1 MSESLIVTL
10 GLKDAG
16 VNKQITAINKEL
28 RFLDKEFKTANKS
41 SKDFETSSEGLK
53 NKLTYLEKKYEAN
66 SERLKAY
73 KQKVEDTKT
82 AIAKK
87 EEELQKLTSAE
98 EVNEKAVEKTSN
110 QLNRMKETL
119 RDTER
124 NISLTEAEMRN
135 LSNETESVNA
145 ALKKQYNKKLK
156 DLSENLNSL
165 GDKLQTAGGKISSL
179 GGNLMKLSSPLLAFS
194 AYSAKVAMDFEES
207 MSNVAALSGAT
218 SDDLEKLS
226 DAAKEMGVSTSKS
239 AKESA
244 DALGYMSLSGWDTQ
258 QMLTGLEP
266 ILRMSEAAGA
276 DLALKSNLV
285 TDSMSSLGVEVN
297 DLNRYLDIVA
307 KSQSSANTSA
317 TQMLEAYISCGGT
330 FKNLNVPLEESATWI
345 SILANRGK
353 KASEAGNSLNSVLV
367 NLTGGSSTAKGAM
380 DELGVSAWDLD
391 GNFIGI
397 EATLRLLNDAL
408 ATCTQEQKTNFES
421 AIGGKTQLDTL
432 QALLSG
438 LNEEY
443 VDLKATITDSDGE
456 LNKLGQTMQDNAKG
470 NVTKLKFQLEGLGIQ
485 IGNYLLPHI
494 NSLLEHLSNLITW
507 FGNLDESTQKSIVQF
522 GLMTFAGGGL
532 LKGIGSLTQKK

>member
-41 SKDFETSSEGLK
+41 SKDFEKSSEGLK
-53 NKLTYLEKKYEAN
+53 NKLTYLEKKYDSN
-66 SERLKAY
+66 SEKLKAY

-87 EEELQKLTSAE
+87 EEELQKLTNAE
-98 EVNEKAVEKTSN
+98 EINEKAVQKTSN

-124 NISLTEAEMRN
+124 NILLTEAEMRN
-135 LSNETESVNA
+135 LSNETESVNE
-145 ALKKQYNKKLK
+145 ALKKNELEQYTKKLK
-156 DLSENLNSL
+156 DLGENLNSL
-165 GDKLQTAGGKISSL
+165 GDKLTNAGTKISSL

-194 AYSAKVAMDFEES
+194 GYSAKVAMDFEES

-218 SDDLEKLS
+218 SEDLEKLS
-226 DAAKEMGVSTSKS
+226 DAAKKMGASTSKS

-244 DALGYMSLSGWDTQ
+244 DALGYMSLAGWDTQ

-276 DLALKSNLV
+276 DLALTSDLV
-285 TDSMSSLGVEVN
+285 TDSMSALGVEVK

-330 FKNLNVPLEESATWI
+330 LKNLKVPLEESATWI

-367 NLTGGSSTAKGAM
+367 NLTGGSSTAKSAM

-391 GNFIGI
+391 GNLFIV
-397 EATLRLLNDAL
+397 
-408 ATCTQEQKTNFES
+408 F
-421 AIGGKTQLDTL
+421 
-432 QALLSG
+432 
-438 LNEEY
+438 
-443 VDLKATITDSDGE
+443 
-456 LNKLGQTMQDNAKG
+456 
-470 NVTKLKFQLEGLGIQ
+470 
-485 IGNYLLPHI
+485 
-494 NSLLEHLSNLITW
+494 
-507 FGNLDESTQKSIVQF
+507 
-522 GLMTFAGGGL
+522 
-532 LKGIGSLTQKK
+532 

>member
-1 MSESLIVTL
+1 MAESLIVTL

-53 NKLTYLEKKYEAN
+53 NKLAYLEKKYEAN
-66 SERLKAY
+66 SEKLKAY

-87 EEELQKLTSAE
+87 EEELQKLTSA
-98 EVNEKAVEKTSN
+98 
-110 QLNRMKETL
+110 
-119 RDTER
+119 
-124 NISLTEAEMRN
+124 
-135 LSNETESVNA
+135 
-145 ALKKQYNKKLK
+145 
-156 DLSENLNSL
+156 
-165 GDKLQTAGGKISSL
+165 
-179 GGNLMKLSSPLLAFS
+179 
-194 AYSAKVAMDFEES
+194 
-207 MSNVAALSGAT
+207 
-218 SDDLEKLS
+218 
-226 DAAKEMGVSTSKS
+226 
-239 AKESA
+239 
-244 DALGYMSLSGWDTQ
+244 DALGYMSLAGWDTQ
-258 QMLTGLEP
+258 QMLAGLEP

-276 DLALKSNLV
+276 DLALTSNLV

-317 TQMLEAYISCGGT
+317 TQMLEGYISCGGT

-345 SILANRGK
+345 SVLANRGK

-408 ATCTQEQKTNFES
+408 ATCTQDQKTNFES

-456 LNKLGQTMQDNAKG
+456 LNKLAQTMQDNAKG

-507 FGNLDESTQKSIVQF
+507 FDNLDESTQKSIVQF